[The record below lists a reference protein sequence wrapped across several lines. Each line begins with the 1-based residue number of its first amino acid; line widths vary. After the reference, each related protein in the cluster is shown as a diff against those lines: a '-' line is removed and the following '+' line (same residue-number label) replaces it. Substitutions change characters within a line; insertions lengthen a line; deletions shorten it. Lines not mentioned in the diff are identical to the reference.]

1 MNSIFFINALILSN
15 LILVYL
21 VRDLYKSNRRKN
33 QVIRLQ
39 EKLLKQ
45 KETNKE

>member
-1 MNSIFFINALILSN
+1 MDVIFTNTLIFSN
-15 LILVYL
+15 IILVYL
-21 VRDLYKSNRRKN
+21 VRDLYKSNKRKN

-45 KETNKE
+45 KETNKD

>member
-1 MNSIFFINALILSN
+1 MDVIFTNTLIFSN

-21 VRDLYKSNRRKN
+21 VRDLYKSNKRKN
-33 QVIRLQ
+33 QIIRLQ

-45 KETNKE
+45 KETNKD